1 MFLPQY
7 NKNAIFANEWILMIR
22 LIVNDRICF
31 GFDLYQCFIGLNVLF
46 VKMYNFIILYIYNIQ
61 YTPLLYIKRITIS

>member
-22 LIVNDRICF
+22 LIVNDRICL